1 MVDDHQQQSWL
12 SSCLSW
18 RPDGDTESISR
29 CSWYVT
35 QHGRL
40 PISNLRSQELVM
52 PRLARE
58 LFASTLVV
66 AWTRE
71 ARHVQPNFGEN
82 PLCRSATDAVIY
94 IQFYCHINSRFHRLE
109 KPPLFGTIETYRSR
123 GNPISMLLSPV
134 LANELYTASMRFS
147 NTAVQRLLV
156 QQPIQQRQRTS
167 AKNNSTQRTY
177 NADFKHKMDTGER
190 LRTTCVE
197 SSLPGV

>member
-1 MVDDHQQQSWL
+1 VSKRF
-12 SSCLSW
+12 W
-18 RPDGDTESISR
+18 RTSTRTFEKWRSDVEIIESFENR
-29 CSWYVT
+29 
-35 QHGRL
+35 GR
-40 PISNLRSQELVM
+40 RSQ
-52 PRLARE
+52 
-58 LFASTLVV
+58 
-66 AWTRE
+66 
-71 ARHVQPNFGEN
+71 
-82 PLCRSATDAVIY
+82 
-94 IQFYCHINSRFHRLE
+94 

-147 NTAVQRLLV
+147 NTAVQRLLE

-197 SSLPGV
+197 SPLRYPPKNPDFYSTV